1 MDRNHRTVDYVS
13 ILFMLIFTSLI
24 GLAGLHDGAHWYGI
38 PILLLSMIICFVIHW
53 LIFIPS
59 FFLRSEKYY
68 DLTGTIAYLTC
79 TYITLYLTVQSGKDI
94 SLRSYFMISFITIW
108 TLRLGL
114 FLFQR
119 IKKDGEDKRFEN
131 IRTSFSRFLFAW
143 TLSAVWVFITS
154 ANALT
159 MITINDPFF
168 GDIYFYLGTGLW
180 LFGFT
185 VEVISDEQKKRFR
198 ADPLNNGKFIK
209 SGLWSISRHPNYFG
223 EITLWFGIACIS
235 FPILHGWQFV
245 TLISPIFVYLLLT
258 KVSGINM
265 LESRA
270 DEKWGTNEEYQ
281 RYKRET
287 PVLLPFT

>member
-38 PILLLSMIICFVIHW
+38 PILLLSMVICFVIHW

-59 FFLRSEKYY
+59 FFLGSEKYY

-119 IKKDGEDKRFEN
+119 IKKDGEDKRFED

-209 SGLWSISRHPNYFG
+209 NGL
-223 EITLWFGIACIS
+223 
-235 FPILHGWQFV
+235 
-245 TLISPIFVYLLLT
+245 
-258 KVSGINM
+258 
-265 LESRA
+265 
-270 DEKWGTNEEYQ
+270 
-281 RYKRET
+281 
-287 PVLLPFT
+287 